1 MLVYRIALEK
11 FSNSLVASGRAA
23 RWNSNDVAMIYTAS
37 STSLAC
43 LENVVHRNQLG
54 LSKNFMLMTI
64 DIPDDLEI
72 NVINLEDL
80 PKDWKDFNQ
89 LPYTQ
94 NLGNKWIE
102 ELKTPIFKI
111 PSSIINLESN
121 YIINPK
127 HPDFQKIKLIKREPF
142 MFDERI
148 KR

>member
-11 FSNSLVASGRAA
+11 FSYNLIASGRAA
-23 RWNSNDVAMIYTAS
+23 RWNSNDVGMVYTAS
-37 STSLAC
+37 SASLAC

-54 LSKNFMLMTI
+54 LSHNFTVMTI
-64 DIPDDLEI
+64 DIPDDLLISEFK
-72 NVINLEDL
+72 LKDL

-94 NLGNKWIE
+94 HLGNEWIK
-102 ELKTPIFKI
+102 ELKTAVLKI

-121 YIINPK
+121 YLLNPK
-127 HPDFQKIKLIKREPF
+127 HTDFQRIKLISREPF
-142 MFDERI
+142 IFNERI